1 MLTYK
6 LAFNFYTRCA
16 LTFALLSASAMAQG
30 EPEKDLVRQL
40 DDAVIK
46 YGFSGQTA
54 DLDTVNSLLAR
65 GARPDTKILWHATY
79 YKRPDLVDRLLE
91 FPIDVNQ
98 VIPES
103 RETVLITALRYG
115 ENPKISADE
124 LHVVESLLKAGA
136 NPNVIAHAGT
146 TTPLMAALEGQRYPQ
161 PDLIKMLLRYG
172 ADPKLTT
179 PKGGSPLMGRGAS
192 SIEVIKLLTAAGT
205 DPYGVS
211 KAALTPL
218 HFVCERAFQLAG
230 HPDPQ
235 AAERI
240 ALLHKKGTSIDALSP
255 QQETLPIGTPL
266 VENSRSHNPDC
277 IKALMDAGASKD
289 APAFTPEYVG
299 LLPELKG
306 QTVRERVLES
316 AKRSPILYPEDVL
329 KLFE

>member
-1 MLTYK
+1 MLSYK
-6 LAFNFYTRCA
+6 LVFNFCTTSA
-16 LTFALLSASAMAQG
+16 LTLTLFSASVMAQD
-30 EPEKDLVRQL
+30 ETVKDLIRQL
-40 DDAVIK
+40 DAAVIK
-46 YGFSGQTA
+46 YGFYNQAS
-54 DLDTVNSLLAR
+54 DFDTVNSLLAR
-65 GARPDTKILWHATY
+65 GARPDIKNLSHAAY

-98 VIPES
+98 VAPET
-103 RETVLITALRYG
+103 RETVLITALKYG
-115 ENPKISADE
+115 ENPQVSADE
-124 LHVVESLLKAGA
+124 LQVVESLLKAGA
-136 NPNVIAHAGT
+136 NPNVIVHSGT

-161 PDLIKMLLRYG
+161 PDLIRMLLHYG

-266 VENSRSHNPDC
+266 WENSRSHNPDC

-289 APAFTPEYVG
+289 APAFTPEYVAI
-299 LLPELKG
+299 LPELKG
-306 QTVRERVLES
+306 QTVRERVLKS
-316 AKRSPILYPEDVL
+316 AKRSPILYPEAVL